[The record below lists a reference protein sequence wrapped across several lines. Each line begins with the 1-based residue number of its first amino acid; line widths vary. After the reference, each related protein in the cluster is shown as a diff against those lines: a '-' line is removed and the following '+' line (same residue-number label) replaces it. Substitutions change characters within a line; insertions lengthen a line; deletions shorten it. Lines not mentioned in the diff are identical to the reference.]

1 MQQNCIQF
9 ISSRGT
15 KNPKKIHVIKPD
27 LDFVLHFVLNGG
39 EKNVGMGCVS
49 SYLLLGSFK
58 NLVGR

>member
-9 ISSRGT
+9 SSSRGT

-39 EKNVGMGCVS
+39 EKKRWDGLS
-49 SYLLLGSFK
+49 RLTFF
-58 NLVGR
+58 

>member
-9 ISSRGT
+9 SSSRGT

-27 LDFVLHFVLNGG
+27 LDFVLHFVLNGVKKTLG
-39 EKNVGMGCVS
+39 WVVS

>member
-9 ISSRGT
+9 SSSRGT

-39 EKNVGMGCVS
+39 VKKTLVWVVS